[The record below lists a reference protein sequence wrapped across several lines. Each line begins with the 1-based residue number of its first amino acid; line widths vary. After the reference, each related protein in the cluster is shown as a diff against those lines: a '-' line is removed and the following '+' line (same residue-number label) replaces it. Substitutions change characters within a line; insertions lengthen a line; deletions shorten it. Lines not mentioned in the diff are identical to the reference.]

1 MAGFRAKGTK
11 VTIKKVGSEPNDL
24 VLKNLTSIGE
34 QTTEIEEIDVT
45 DHDSQGKEYIAGDRD
60 AGSLDLS
67 GNIKDSAQIEKLQA
81 IFDAGKN
88 RQFEIEYPSGD
99 KLTFEAYISK
109 FGFGEAATDSIYAF
123 SATLRI
129 SGKPTFTKHA

>member
-1 MAGFRAKGTK
+1 MAGIRAKGTK
-11 VTIKKVGSEPNDL
+11 VTIKKAGSEPNDL

-34 QTTEIEEIDVT
+34 QATEIEEIDVT
-45 DHDSQGKEYIAGDRD
+45 DHDSDGKEYIAGDRD
-60 AGSLDLS
+60 AGSLDLA

-88 RQFEIEYPSGD
+88 RQFEIEYPNGD

>member
-1 MAGFRAKGTK
+1 MAGIRAKGTK
-11 VTIKKVGSEPNDL
+11 VAIKKVGSEPNDL

-34 QTTEIEEIDVT
+34 QATEIEEIDVT

-60 AGSLDLS
+60 AGSFDLA

>member
-1 MAGFRAKGTK
+1 MAGIRAKGTK
-11 VTIKKVGSEPNDL
+11 VTIKKTGSEPNDL

-34 QTTEIEEIDVT
+34 QATEIEEIDVT
-45 DHDSQGKEYIAGDRD
+45 DHDSDGKEYIAGDRD
-60 AGSLDLS
+60 AGSLDLA

-81 IFDAGKN
+81 IFDAGAN
-88 RQFEIEYPSGD
+88 RQFEIEYPNKD

-109 FGFGEAATDSIYAF
+109 FGFGEAATDSIYTF

-129 SGKPTFTKHA
+129 SGKPTFTKHV